1 MIFTLIKHHHYHH
14 QQQQHHCHFLVH
26 YVGKPSVVTILF
38 KIEIFSNLSSFALYA
53 TTHITAFQIS
63 FTTVLCFNFF
73 DTQMIQKSASDASA
87 MLNKMSFVI
96 LPVFNPDGY
105 EYTWTVRMISI
116 IIYLLKSLFSSS
128 LFCNFEAHL
137 NVITEKGIRGHLL
150 ILDGRTCGQI
160 K

>member
-1 MIFTLIKHHHYHH
+1 
-14 QQQQHHCHFLVH
+14 
-26 YVGKPSVVTILF
+26 
-38 KIEIFSNLSSFALYA
+38 
-53 TTHITAFQIS
+53 
-63 FTTVLCFNFF
+63 
-73 DTQMIQKSASDASA
+73 MIQKSASDASA

-128 LFCNFEAHL
+128 LFCNFEAHI

>member
-1 MIFTLIKHHHYHH
+1 
-14 QQQQHHCHFLVH
+14 
-26 YVGKPSVVTILF
+26 
-38 KIEIFSNLSSFALYA
+38 
-53 TTHITAFQIS
+53 
-63 FTTVLCFNFF
+63 
-73 DTQMIQKSASDASA
+73 MIQKSASDASV

-137 NVITEKGIRGHLL
+137 NVITENGICGHLL